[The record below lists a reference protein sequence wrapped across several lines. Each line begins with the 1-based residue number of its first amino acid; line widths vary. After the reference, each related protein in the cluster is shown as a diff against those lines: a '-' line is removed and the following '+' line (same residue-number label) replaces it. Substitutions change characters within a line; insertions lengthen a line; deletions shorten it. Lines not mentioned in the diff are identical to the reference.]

1 MDLKSVKK
9 FMDACQEAKYIT
21 ELLPKLPPGMSP
33 RHVKVIDVIWQL
45 KQTGQDIKVSDV
57 SEFLNVTRPS
67 ITKLISELEKEGAL
81 NKIPDRAD
89 KRVVHL
95 ELTALGQKYY
105 EFYVE
110 KYQSWLA
117 RKFQENEIRSEDLEA
132 TADTISQ
139 VYRLMNKEKMEERL
153 K

>member
-1 MDLKSVKK
+1 MDLQMVKN
-9 FMDACQEAKYIT
+9 FMDACQEAKRIT
-21 ELLPKLPPGMSP
+21 ELLPKLPKGMSP
-33 RHVKVIDVIWQL
+33 RHIHVIDAVWQL
-45 KQTGQDIKVSDV
+45 KQSGQAIKVSDV

-67 ITKLISELEKEGAL
+67 ITKLISELEKEGAI
-81 NKIPDRAD
+81 NKIPDGTD

-95 ELTALGQKYY
+95 ELTSLGRQYY

-117 RKFQENEIRSEDLEA
+117 RKFQENEIGTEDLA
-132 TADTISQ
+132 TTADTISQ
-139 VYRLMNKEKMEERL
+139 VYRLMIKEKMEERL